1 MKKLLL
7 ALPLSLLLLSTTQA
21 QKIEIETEQDL
32 LDGMLYQMAGQV
44 TEGKADLSQNSFLS
58 RESIVGSQTL
68 ETRLEARKR
77 LVKPVAGNRGVSSR
91 PLTRPILGD

>member
-21 QKIEIETEQDL
+21 QQIETEQDL

-44 TEGKADLSQNSFLS
+44 IEGKADLSQNSFLS

-77 LVKPVAGNRGVSSR
+77 IVKPVAGNRGVSSR

>member
-21 QKIEIETEQDL
+21 QQIETEQDL

>member
-21 QKIEIETEQDL
+21 QKIETEQDL